1 MEFYPPI
8 EPFDSGFVKVS
19 EIHSIYYEQVGKP
32 TGKPILFLHGGPGAG
47 FNSEHRRYFDPEFYR
62 IILIDQRGCGRSL
75 PSAELRENT
84 TWNLVEDIEIMRVRL
99 AIDQW
104 LIFGGSWG
112 STLALTYSVTHPE
125 RVLGLIL
132 RGIFLCRDS
141 EIQWF
146 YQEGASQLFPDY
158 WEKYLELIP
167 PAERGNLV
175 QAYHRQLTDN
185 DPAIRLRAAKA
196 WSQWEAATSRLLID
210 PVAVAEFEE
219 PEKALAFARIECH
232 YFINKA
238 FFPESNFLLNQAHK
252 LGNIP
257 GHIIQGRYDVVCPA
271 TSAWALHKAWPQA
284 KLTIVPDSGHSATEP
299 GIRRALLA
307 ATESMKR

>member
-8 EPFDSGFVKVS
+8 EPFDSGHFKVS
-19 EIHSIYYEQVGKP
+19 EIHTIYYEQVGKP

-47 FNSEHRRYFDPEFYR
+47 FNSEHRRYFDPEYYR
-62 IILIDQRGCGRSL
+62 VILIDQRGCGRSL

-84 TWNLVEDIEIMRVRL
+84 TWNLVEDIEKMRVRL

-146 YQEGASQLFPDY
+146 YQEGASHLFPDY
-158 WEKYLELIP
+158 WEKYLEPIP
-167 PAERGNLV
+167 PGERGDLV
-175 QAYHRQLTDN
+175 QAYHRQLTHTDH
-185 DPAIRLRAAKA
+185 AIRLRAAKT

-232 YFINKA
+232 YFLNKA
-238 FFPESNFLLNQAHK
+238 FFPEPNFLLNQAHK
-252 LGNIP
+252 LANIP

-271 TSAWALHKAWPQA
+271 TSAWALHNAWPQA
-284 KLTIVPDSGHSATEP
+284 QMTIIPDSGHSASEP
-299 GIRRALLA
+299 GIRQALLA
-307 ATESMKR
+307 ATEAMKM